1 MLGQGVLGQAIMGR
15 DLLRSGKF
23 APYWALDGNGR
34 AYCTPQIR
42 SPELF
47 ANGDFA
53 GGDTGWTLG
62 TGWSVAGGVAVGA
75 TTSQSIA
82 QSVGFSSQFHRL
94 RFDIVA
100 RTSGTVRP
108 QFQSAYGDNVFSA
121 GSYEAALNFSGTQ
134 IGVFGTSFV
143 GSIDNLSAHLLR
155 MNDGLMVVK
164 STAAENSVSAKFYTA
179 PGLVISGVFV
189 GLNSPLN
196 MRSFLYARRVAQSG
210 LPQRF
215 TLNKSV
221 NGSSSTLISATTASF
236 VADADL
242 EIRRSGTTYGLWYN
256 GSQVGSDQIITD
268 PEINDSK
275 WCGAWSMGPVHRIT
289 SFSVNGD
296 IIPFWF

>member
-1 MLGQGVLGQAIMGR
+1 MLGQGVLGQPIAGR
-15 DLLRSGKF
+15 DLTRGGKY
-23 APYWALDGNGR
+23 APYWAVDGNGR
-34 AYCTPQIR
+34 AYCTPPAR
-42 SPELF
+42 SEELF
-47 ANGDFA
+47 TNGNFA

-75 TTSQSIA
+75 TTSQNIA
-82 QSVGFSSQFHRL
+82 QSVGLSSQFHRL

-108 QFQSAYGDNVFSA
+108 QFQSAYGDNVFSV

-134 IGVFGTSFV
+134 LGIFGTSFV
-143 GSIDNLSAHLLR
+143 GSIDNLSAHMLR

-164 STAAENSVSAKFYTA
+164 STAAESSILVKFNTA
-179 PGLVISGVFV
+179 PGLVISGAFV
-189 GLNSPLN
+189 GLNSPVN

-221 NGSSSTLISATTASF
+221 NGISSTLISATTASF

-242 EIRRSGTTYGLWYN
+242 EIRRSGTTYSLWYN
-256 GSQVGSDQIITD
+256 GSQVGTDQTVSD

-275 WCGAWSMGPVHRIT
+275 WCGVWSMGPAHRVT
-289 SFSVNGD
+289 SFSINGANV
-296 IIPFWF
+296 PFWF